1 MPATSHTPS
10 SKSDKAASTPSKKT
24 AQRKKAPVTPW
35 AQEVFEK
42 VEALRKA
49 MNGQKLA

>member
-1 MPATSHTPS
+1 MPATKSTRS
-10 SKSDKAASTPSKKT
+10 SKSEKPATATPKKPP
-24 AQRKKAPVTPW
+24 QRKKAEVTPW

-42 VEALRKA
+42 IEALRKA

>member
-1 MPATSHTPS
+1 MPTTKPGKSTKSAKPTTAT
-10 SKSDKAASTPSKKT
+10 AKKPPP
-24 AQRKKAPVTPW
+24 RKKAEVSPW

-42 VEALRKA
+42 IEALRKA